1 MIERFTSVQDAVLSL
16 VDSPWILLAVFL
28 LTVID
33 GFFPPVPS
41 ESIVIA
47 AGVLIVAGQ
56 GPHIGWLILA
66 ASAGAF
72 VGDMIAFTIGRF
84 LPIERIPLL
93 RGEKVARAMLWA
105 EQALAERA
113 TVYIMS
119 ARFIPIGRV
128 AVNITAGA
136 VGFRRTFFIV
146 IAACA
151 AVCWALYSVALGLV
165 AGTILSDRP
174 LVGVLVGVAGGVI
187 IGFVLDFV
195 LKRVY
200 GRLLSR
206 KAEKF
211 ARGESARAG
220 F

>member
-1 MIERFTSVQDAVLSL
+1 MSEWFTAFQDQVLAL

-28 LTVID
+28 LTIID

-56 GPHIGWLILA
+56 GPHLGWLILA
-66 ASAGAF
+66 AAAGAF
-72 VGDMIAFTIGRF
+72 IGDMIAFTIGRF
-84 LPIERIPLL
+84 LPVERIPLL
-93 RGEKVARAMLWA
+93 RGPKVARAMMWA

-119 ARFIPIGRV
+119 ARFIPVGRV

-136 VGFRRTFFIV
+136 VGFRRKFFIV

-165 AGTILSDRP
+165 AGTLLAKHP
-174 LVGVLVGVAGGVI
+174 LLGVVLGVAGGVI

-200 GRLLSR
+200 GRILTR
-206 KAEKF
+206 QAERF
-211 ARGESARAG
+211 SRGESSRSG
-220 F
+220 L